1 MSLIWALKRHIT
13 SFEKRS
19 RKWAWKIFMFGK
31 RKLEQN
37 LKGIGELKRKKNRND
52 VAKLGENIRFTMS
65 INFQALGKY
74 KS

>member
-1 MSLIWALKRHIT
+1 
-13 SFEKRS
+13 
-19 RKWAWKIFMFGK
+19 MFGK
-31 RKLEQN
+31 RKFEQN